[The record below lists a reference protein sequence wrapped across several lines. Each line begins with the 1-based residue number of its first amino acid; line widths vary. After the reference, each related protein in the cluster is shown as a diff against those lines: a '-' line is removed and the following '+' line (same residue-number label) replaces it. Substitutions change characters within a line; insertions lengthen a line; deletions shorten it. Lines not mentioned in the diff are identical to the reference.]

1 MTVLAKQNLRVK
13 YLSEKSTMEDVNL
26 FDSFENLGKKI
37 VVVNNP
43 PNMYIRLVH
52 KSNISL
58 YVDPTKNN
66 VMESKFVTDNYK
78 EFRLSAEEQERV
90 KEFMDGY
97 FYDDHLTK
105 AYKEITI

>member
-1 MTVLAKQNLRVK
+1 
-13 YLSEKSTMEDVNL
+13 
-26 FDSFENLGKKI
+26 
-37 VVVNNP
+37 
-43 PNMYIRLVH
+43 
-52 KSNISL
+52 
-58 YVDPTKNN
+58 
-66 VMESKFVTDNYK
+66 MESKFVTDNYK